1 MGEAQEKLNETEFTG
16 SSTNDLV
23 KVVFTG
29 NRRMK
34 DIQIND
40 EVVDPEDTEM
50 LQDLIVMAVND
61 VLEKIDTESEKQ
73 WENTLRAYPLNFP
86 EGEMNMQ
93 YPEPIAKLI
102 DSYMRLPGIGQKTA
116 TRLAFIRSI

>member
-1 MGEAQEKLNETEFTG
+1 MRGMGNMQGMMKQVQKMQKEMGEAQEKLNETEFTG

-61 VLEKIDTESEKQ
+61 VLEKIDTESEK
-73 WENTLRAYPLNFP
+73 TMGKYTK
-86 EGEMNMQ
+86 G
-93 YPEPIAKLI
+93 
-102 DSYMRLPGIGQKTA
+102 LP
-116 TRLAFIRSI
+116 F

>member
-1 MGEAQEKLNETEFTG
+1 MMRGMGNMQGMMKQVQKMQKEMGEAQEKLNETEFTG

-61 VLEKIDTESEKQ
+61 VLEKIDTESEK
-73 WENTLRAYPLNFP
+73 TMGKYTK
-86 EGEMNMQ
+86 G
-93 YPEPIAKLI
+93 
-102 DSYMRLPGIGQKTA
+102 LP
-116 TRLAFIRSI
+116 F